1 LEEFN
6 MRDDP
11 LSAGNCVWTDLEN
24 AVCETANM
32 AFMLEATLETDSEFY
47 GERRTA
53 AIAFGIYEVAE
64 RARTAQEFYS
74 KLHEAVHEA
83 RPDDEDSTFAD
94 ASKPKKVVHLH

>member
-1 LEEFN
+1 
-6 MRDDP
+6 
-11 LSAGNCVWTDLEN
+11 
-24 AVCETANM
+24 
-32 AFMLEATLETDSEFY
+32 LETDSEFY

-74 KLHEAVHEA
+74 KLHEAVHKV

>member
-1 LEEFN
+1 
-6 MRDDP
+6 
-11 LSAGNCVWTDLEN
+11 
-24 AVCETANM
+24 
-32 AFMLEATLETDSEFY
+32 LETDSEFY

-53 AIAFGIYEVAE
+53 AIAFSIYEVAE